1 MGGRAVALAWCAV
14 ALQFPQTPRRSSV
27 ARRSH
32 EDDAWSRELPGS
44 VVAKLQK
51 RGIEA
56 MTAVQRAAWD
66 PVFEN
71 LDAVVQS
78 PTATGKTLAY
88 VLPLCARLASTPRPK
103 KGGRGSVTPRAV
115 VLAPS
120 RELAVQ
126 IGREF
131 EVYGDVQAATI
142 YGGAPLERAIAA
154 LRSKGGADVV
164 VATGG
169 RLVEM
174 LRREELSMEAV
185 ETLILDEADLLLDA
199 DDAPEIAAVLEDMD
213 HDYQLVL
220 FSATIT
226 KAVRRYARGAM
237 EVCHDSAFLDRD
249 EKRRDIKHEVAAVV
263 ENEWTSAAADV
274 LAARAPRLAL
284 LFVRSIA
291 QAKDMEDD
299 LRRVLWFADVFLLHG
314 DMDGAA
320 RRTVLSR
327 LRNRDLDRQAILV
340 STDVASRGLDLPGVD
355 LVLHM
360 GLPRRAGRPGT
371 LDPVLYQHRSGRAGR
386 EADSLAESLLFY
398 DPAAG
403 EAKLLAPLK
412 DATGYEFER
421 RPLPT
426 PDQLLDAALNRS
438 YTAASQVPEDIL
450 AHIAQTLPDVHDDL
464 ALRAL
469 AALAGFSPGQRAAP
483 DLRHRSVLTARRSE
497 RTLHFRGPALSA
509 SEVTK
514 VCKTL
519 GSGKLS
525 AVRLGYDNTTAL
537 VDVPITKLDAM
548 VASASRDGVLP
559 SGWTFSVLP
568 NDDES
573 SALSDLPLL
582 PPPTIARNPS
592 SSTSVPQRRQQQQQ
606 QPEKSPAATAR

>member
-1 MGGRAVALAWCAV
+1 MVWACVVALH
-14 ALQFPQTPRRSSV
+14 LSPTPQRSSV

-44 VVAKLQK
+44 VVSKLQK
-51 RGIEA
+51 RGIEV
-56 MTAVQRAAWD
+56 MTAVQRAAWG
-66 PVFEN
+66 PVFER

-88 VLPLCARLASTPRPK
+88 VLPLCARLASTAVPK
-103 KGGRGSVTPRAV
+103 KGGRGSVAPRAV

-131 EVYGDVQAATI
+131 EVYGDVQVATI

-164 VATGG
+164 VSTGG

-174 LRREELSMEAV
+174 IRRGDLSMEAV

-199 DDAPEIAAVLEDMD
+199 EDAPEVAAVLEDMD

-237 EVCHDSAFLDRD
+237 EVCHDAAFVDRD
-249 EKRRDIKHEVAAVV
+249 EKRRDVKHEVAAVV
-263 ENEWTSAAADV
+263 EAEWTSAAADV

-284 LFVRSIA
+284 VFVRAIA
-291 QAKDMEDD
+291 QAKDVEDD
-299 LRRVLWFADVFLLHG
+299 LRRVLWYADVFLLHG

-327 LRNRDLDRQAILV
+327 LRNRDLDRQAVLV

-360 GLPRRAGRPGT
+360 GLPRKAGRPGT

-386 EADSLAESLLFY
+386 EADSLAESLVFY

-403 EAKLLAPLK
+403 EAKLLAPLE

-438 YTAASQVPEDIL
+438 YAAASQVPHNSL
-450 AHIAQTLPDVHDDL
+450 AHIARRLPDVRDDL

-497 RTLHFRGPALSA
+497 RTLHFRAPVLSA
-509 SEVTK
+509 SQVTK
-514 VCKTL
+514 ACKAL

-525 AVRLGYDNTTAL
+525 TVRLGYDNTTAL
-537 VDVPITKLDAM
+537 VDVPITKLDAI
-548 VASASRDGVLP
+548 VASASRDGALPPGWTLTVLP
-559 SGWTFSVLP
+559 S
-568 NDDES
+568 DEEPF
-573 SALSDLPLL
+573 ALSNLPLL
-582 PPPTIARNPS
+582 PPPARKTISP
-592 SSTSVPQRRQQQQQ
+592 TSVPQKQPQQQFDHL
-606 QPEKSPAATAR
+606 PPTETRPVTAR